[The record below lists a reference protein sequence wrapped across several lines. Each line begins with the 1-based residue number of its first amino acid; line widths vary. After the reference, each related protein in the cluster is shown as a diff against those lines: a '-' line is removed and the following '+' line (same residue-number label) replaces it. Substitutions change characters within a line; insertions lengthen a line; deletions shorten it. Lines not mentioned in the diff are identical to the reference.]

1 MTRDDMRAQQIA
13 DWLRTLNFPLA
24 RLEPASNDASFRRYF
39 RAWRADGATR
49 VVMDAPPEKESIA
62 PFVRVARLM
71 QRCGVH
77 VPEIDALDQAQGF
90 VLMED
95 LGSVHYLERLRAG
108 DDADGLYA
116 DALAA
121 LQQIQVQ
128 GVGLARELPP
138 YDRRTLLAEMA
149 QMPEWFCGRLLQL
162 ELTAEDRA
170 LLSDSF
176 ELLAREALAQPVV
189 FVHRDYHSRNLMR
202 LAQRNPG
209 VVDFQDAL
217 CGPIGYDLVS
227 LLKDCYIEWPRA
239 RVEHWVQTYR
249 LELQAAGMA
258 SGISAEQFLRW
269 FDLIGLQR
277 HIKVLGIFARLYFR
291 DGKPGYLPDLPRTLQ
306 YVREAASL
314 YGELAPFAVWLER
327 RVMPLFA
334 AANGRALA
342 QAQSAGAPA
351 RERSGSAAANS

>member
-62 PFVRVARLM
+62 PFVKVARLM

-77 VPEIDALDQAQGF
+77 VPEIDALDQAHGF

-108 DDADGLYA
+108 DEADGLYA

-121 LQQIQVQ
+121 LRQIQVQ
-128 GVGLARELPP
+128 GVELARELPP
-138 YDRRTLLAEMA
+138 YDRRALLAEMA
-149 QMPEWFCGRLLQL
+149 LMPEWFCGRLLQL

-217 CGPIGYDLVS
+217 ARSDRLRPGIAAEG
-227 LLKDCYIEWPRA
+227 LLH
-239 RVEHWVQTYR
+239 RV
-249 LELQAAGMA
+249 A
-258 SGISAEQFLRW
+258 
-269 FDLIGLQR
+269 
-277 HIKVLGIFARLYFR
+277 
-291 DGKPGYLPDLPRTLQ
+291 
-306 YVREAASL
+306 
-314 YGELAPFAVWLER
+314 
-327 RVMPLFA
+327 
-334 AANGRALA
+334 
-342 QAQSAGAPA
+342 
-351 RERSGSAAANS
+351 